1 MKLNHHRMTRREVA
15 TEEPAKRR
23 RNGRKGE
30 GTGRVEL
37 CIVPRAE
44 LSAMERF
51 MHVRRLRKTRRLSK
65 RPMAFSEA
73 DA

>member
-1 MKLNHHRMTRREVA
+1 
-15 TEEPAKRR
+15 
-23 RNGRKGE
+23 
-30 GTGRVEL
+30 VEL

-73 DA
+73 DALEAETIDLIGSGHLRLADEEAKLKGVGWLR